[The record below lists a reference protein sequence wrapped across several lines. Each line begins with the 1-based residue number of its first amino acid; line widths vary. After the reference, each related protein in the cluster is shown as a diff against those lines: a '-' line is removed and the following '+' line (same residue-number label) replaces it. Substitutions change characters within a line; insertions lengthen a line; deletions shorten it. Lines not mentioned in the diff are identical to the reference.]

1 MRLKNPFVFIVQIL
15 LDVLLVP
22 ISVDDATLGKI
33 TVSDVPLSASVI
45 RRFDQ
50 PDTSERHKHRTHPLR
65 NEYPRP
71 IFDKPS
77 SSTASFEAIKPGS
90 GRHHDTGHGS
100 FSDMRLKNPFVFI
113 VQVRRHYYLS
123 FRSNNVCLILLP
135 CPRSCYSLL
144 CNVIVYLKMLLLL
157 SGDVE
162 VNPGP
167 DMKIIMEQLKAI
179 AKDIQDIKNEKVTT
193 NDRLSAIE
201 QKLEGFSTLQTTVS
215 ACQEKITELEANIK
229 TISKKLDDLENRS
242 RRANLIIYGIEEKDT
257 ENSEILERVVSDE
270 IFGKLL
276 NTPISGIERIHR
288 LGKKTDQ
295 RIRPVILK
303 LLDCRDKTR
312 VLKNCFKLKGTTF
325 SISED
330 FSRPVQQIRKKL
342 WESTKINRDKN
353 DKVFLTFD
361 KVRVNGQLY
370 AWDED
375 KNDKVLIAKN
385 DVTDHA

>member
-1 MRLKNPFVFIVQIL
+1 M
-15 LDVLLVP
+15 LLV
-22 ISVDDATLGKI
+22 
-33 TVSDVPLSASVI
+33 
-45 RRFDQ
+45 
-50 PDTSERHKHRTHPLR
+50 
-65 NEYPRP
+65 
-71 IFDKPS
+71 
-77 SSTASFEAIKPGS
+77 
-90 GRHHDTGHGS
+90 
-100 FSDMRLKNPFVFI
+100 
-113 VQVRRHYYLS
+113 
-123 FRSNNVCLILLP
+123 
-135 CPRSCYSLL
+135 
-144 CNVIVYLKMLLLL
+144 L

-201 QKLEGFSTLQTTVS
+201 QKLESFSTLQTTVS

-295 RIRPVILK
+295 KIRPVILK